1 MRLIF
6 LFLLSI
12 FWQTQCF
19 ASQNIIK
26 ALQSTYDVSRL
37 EFSISVLKQSI
48 QRKIDKLDFPFSS
61 DPDREAFIYYVQ
73 GDTLTKTSPSL
84 RISVSVDCGVLISKC
99 SEDVLAENL
108 ADAAAKNVYME
119 LGHFGDPSNLNS
131 SGKNMFHLEL
141 GRRFSAPFSM
151 DFYGVSADAI
161 VQETNAIAIGS
172 ELAKIL
178 EVIVD
183 VKLYGDSRPVV
194 FDYKINVKP
203 GSGRWFDDRNR
214 IRREF

>member
-61 DPDREAFIYYVQ
+61 DPDREAFI
-73 GDTLTKTSPSL
+73 
-84 RISVSVDCGVLISKC
+84 
-99 SEDVLAENL
+99 
-108 ADAAAKNVYME
+108 
-119 LGHFGDPSNLNS
+119 
-131 SGKNMFHLEL
+131 
-141 GRRFSAPFSM
+141 
-151 DFYGVSADAI
+151 
-161 VQETNAIAIGS
+161 
-172 ELAKIL
+172 
-178 EVIVD
+178 
-183 VKLYGDSRPVV
+183 
-194 FDYKINVKP
+194 
-203 GSGRWFDDRNR
+203 
-214 IRREF
+214 